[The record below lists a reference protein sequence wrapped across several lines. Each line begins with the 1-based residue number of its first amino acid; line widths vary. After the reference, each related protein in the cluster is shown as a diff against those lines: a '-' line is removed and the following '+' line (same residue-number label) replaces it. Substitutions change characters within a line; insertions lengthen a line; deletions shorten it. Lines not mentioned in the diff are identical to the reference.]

1 MTSTALVTFP
11 PAKKKKK
18 KKKSFFPLYPK
29 YRLTQVDLS
38 YEFSKN

>member
-1 MTSTALVTFP
+1 MTSTTLVTFP
-11 PAKKKKK
+11 PAKNKK